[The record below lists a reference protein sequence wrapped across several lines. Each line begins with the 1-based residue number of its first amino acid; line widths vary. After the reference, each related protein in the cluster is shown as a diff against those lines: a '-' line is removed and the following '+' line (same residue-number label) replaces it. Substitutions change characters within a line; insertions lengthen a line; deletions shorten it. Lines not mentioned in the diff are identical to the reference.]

1 MKAYLRVTG
10 AVFALV
16 TLAHVWRIKLEGMWL
31 AKDPV
36 FVVLT
41 VFTAALSVWA
51 WRLHRK
57 MV

>member
-1 MKAYLRVTG
+1 MRGPSRRRRFPLQPLN
-10 AVFALV
+10 FFNPS
-16 TLAHVWRIKLEGMWL
+16 TLAHMWL

-51 WRLHRK
+51 WRLHRR